1 MYSTKIGYKFL
12 DSIIK
17 TQHPQAISLS
27 AVEKQ
32 LWQNIWKVKAPPKI
46 KHFLWRALSGA
57 LAVKERLQTRGFQLD
72 TNCQQCGRG
81 VESILSCSLH
91 LRKSTRGLEDHEPPA
106 TYRRLFQLI
115 DLLHL
120 VSVFRNSAVE
130 ESSRMVFPWVL
141 WHLWKARNGLAFEN
155 RVEDPLSIARRAF
168 EEASSWID
176 AHKLR
181 QEVEVT
187 TTKGDQ
193 EVGWKKPPV
202 GCLKFN
208 IRLLLD
214 LTQHAQ

>member
-1 MYSTKIGYKFL
+1 MESSLWCF
-12 DSIIK
+12 SCQRK
-17 TQHPQAISLS
+17 TSD
-27 AVEKQ
+27 
-32 LWQNIWKVKAPPKI
+32 
-46 KHFLWRALSGA
+46 R
-57 LAVKERLQTRGFQLD
+57 RLQLD

-81 VESILSCSLH
+81 VESICH
-91 LRKSTRGLEDHEPPA
+91 V
-106 TYRRLFQLI
+106 LFTCEKAQEVWKITNLQLPTEGFSSSSVFLN
-115 DLLHL
+115 LLHL

-181 QEVEVT
+181 QEVKVT

-202 GCLKFN
+202 GCLKCN

-214 LTQHAQ
+214 WTQHAQ